1 MRAWMYIDMRVTALA
16 YQQFFGLGQQ
26 VRGLACYYPGLVLV
40 GHHGVLLPV
49 WGFSVHWRCSNTS
62 RDVLQSSVRFW
73 DCFFA
78 LETYLTWFLER
89 AIPSIC
95 YE

>member
-1 MRAWMYIDMRVTALA
+1 MYIDMRVTALA

-49 WGFSVHWRCSNTS
+49 
-62 RDVLQSSVRFW
+62 
-73 DCFFA
+73 
-78 LETYLTWFLER
+78 
-89 AIPSIC
+89 
-95 YE
+95 